1 MLIELR
7 VNNFAIINSA
17 EVYFEKGLN
26 VLTGETGAGKSLLV
40 DALLIFFY
48 RGGAEYIRSGEE
60 KAIIEV
66 VFELDEEIPDFEEI
80 GDDGVVVLKKII
92 HKDGKSKNY
101 INGSFTTQTKLT
113 ELLKKFLHIYGQS
126 EERELY
132 NSEYHLEM
140 FDLYCGVNEIKE
152 RLSQL
157 IKKGRE
163 IRNNLDE
170 ILSKERDRE
179 KEIDYLTFQ
188 IDEIEKAMLN
198 DDNEEEFLKQ
208 KKEIFQV
215 REKIINTLSKV
226 YQYLYEGDESVF
238 DKISL
243 SVKMLSDIPLEGTEL
258 DKIANEL
265 DIRKEDVKIF
275 SIDIKNFIEKIT
287 EEESNLEEIE
297 ERLNLIFKLKKKY
310 GGNISDIK
318 KYLIQIKE
326 RLEVLKNIDIYKE
339 DIERK
344 LEEIRKEI
352 SKEMRVLSQKR
363 MEKKG
368 DFEKKIID
376 ELKDLGME
384 KADFEVKIKKIP
396 FDFPE
401 NMPEKGD
408 ENIEFYFSAHKS
420 EDKKPL
426 NKIASGGELSRIMLA
441 IKNVI
446 PKEKKRTFIFDEVD
460 SGVGGLTAEMI
471 GRKLKDISKRHQVLC
486 ITHLPQV
493 AVFADNHITVEKKEI
508 NGRINVVIKP
518 VKGEDRIAE
527 ITRMLGG
534 DIKSKGRDYALEL
547 LKKGE
552 SID

>member
-198 DDNEEEFLKQ
+198 DDNEEEILKQ

-265 DIRKEDVKIF
+265 DIRKEDVKTF

-352 SKEMRVLSQKR
+352 SKEMGVLSQKR

-384 KADFEVKIKKIP
+384 KADFEVKIKKIT

-401 NMPEKGD
+401 NMPERGD

>member
-1 MLIELR
+1 MCSLFST
-7 VNNFAIINSA
+7 VN
-17 EVYFEKGLN
+17 
-26 VLTGETGAGKSLLV
+26 
-40 DALLIFFY
+40 
-48 RGGAEYIRSGEE
+48 
-60 KAIIEV
+60 
-66 VFELDEEIPDFEEI
+66 
-80 GDDGVVVLKKII
+80 
-92 HKDGKSKNY
+92 
-101 INGSFTTQTKLT
+101 
-113 ELLKKFLHIYGQS
+113 
-126 EERELY
+126 
-132 NSEYHLEM
+132 
-140 FDLYCGVNEIKE
+140 
-152 RLSQL
+152 
-157 IKKGRE
+157 
-163 IRNNLDE
+163 
-170 ILSKERDRE
+170 
-179 KEIDYLTFQ
+179 
-188 IDEIEKAMLN
+188 
-198 DDNEEEFLKQ
+198 
-208 KKEIFQV
+208 
-215 REKIINTLSKV
+215 
-226 YQYLYEGDESVF
+226 
-238 DKISL
+238 
-243 SVKMLSDIPLEGTEL
+243 
-258 DKIANEL
+258 
-265 DIRKEDVKIF
+265 
-275 SIDIKNFIEKIT
+275 
-287 EEESNLEEIE
+287 
-297 ERLNLIFKLKKKY
+297 
-310 GGNISDIK
+310 SDIK